1 MSKPTLSGRVA
12 LVAVFFLLV
21 SSFALFWL
29 PSAFAQPHDALARVG
44 FVCAVFCALGALV
57 LSWSVS
63 FAYLARKRNWSPRTC
78 LKAGWPF
85 AAIGLLL
92 FFFAGGAR
100 LGNLGTML
108 VCSATFVGYISGR
121 LAYPELSNE
130 QLAAP
135 KPLTLFP
142 K

>member
-1 MSKPTLSGRVA
+1 VA
-12 LVAVFFLLV
+12 IFFLFA
-21 SSFALFWL
+21 SSFGLFWL
-29 PSAFAQPHDALARVG
+29 LVLSARPYDILPRLG
-44 FVCAVFCALGALV
+44 FLCVVFCALGALV

>member
-1 MSKPTLSGRVA
+1 MSKPMLNGKIA
-12 LVAVFFLLV
+12 LVAVFFFFA

-29 PSAFAQPHDALARVG
+29 VSTIGRPYNTIGRIG
-44 FVCAVFCALGALV
+44 FLCAVFCALGALV

-78 LKAGWPF
+78 VKAGWPF
-85 AAIGLLL
+85 AAIGLVL

-100 LGNLGTML
+100 LWNLGTML

-130 QLAAP
+130 QLATP